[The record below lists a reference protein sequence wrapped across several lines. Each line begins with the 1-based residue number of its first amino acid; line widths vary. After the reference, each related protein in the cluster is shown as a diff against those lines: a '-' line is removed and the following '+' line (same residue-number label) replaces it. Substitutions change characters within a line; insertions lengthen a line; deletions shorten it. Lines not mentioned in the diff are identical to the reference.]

1 MAKAEKVEKVE
12 GTKDLGTKVESKDVL
27 PETLSTELKG
37 ESKGP
42 EFKAANAKSGVLEKS
57 GTLKVIRN

>member
-12 GTKDLGTKVESKDVL
+12 GTEDLGTKVESKDVL

-42 EFKAANAKSGVLEKS
+42 EFKVANAKSGVLEKS